1 MGHRPVLQHEF
12 EQDGDDE
19 FLDEEDVERF
29 LETRRIVAVLA
40 YLRGGMAHL
49 PLIDSHKI
57 CLFGSFRKNFRTIK

>member
-29 LETRRIVAVLA
+29 LNRQ
-40 YLRGGMAHL
+40 
-49 PLIDSHKI
+49 P
-57 CLFGSFRKNFRTIK
+57 